1 MLNVF
6 VLGLLQVIQYRP
18 CSYTCSGQVL
28 NPKTL
33 EISGSKMVFEF
44 VVGKVVLIDPIFTVE
59 SDKLIL
65 KKLCSSF
72 SGRLGIYE
80 LGRGKALQQF
90 FHIGSISFRTHK
102 LSRRDI

>member
-6 VLGLLQVIQYRP
+6 VLRFLQVIQDRP

-33 EISGSKMVFEF
+33 EIGGSKMVFEF
-44 VVGKVVLIDPIFTVE
+44 VVGKVVLVDPIFTVE

-65 KKLCSSF
+65 K
-72 SGRLGIYE
+72 
-80 LGRGKALQQF
+80 
-90 FHIGSISFRTHK
+90 
-102 LSRRDI
+102 